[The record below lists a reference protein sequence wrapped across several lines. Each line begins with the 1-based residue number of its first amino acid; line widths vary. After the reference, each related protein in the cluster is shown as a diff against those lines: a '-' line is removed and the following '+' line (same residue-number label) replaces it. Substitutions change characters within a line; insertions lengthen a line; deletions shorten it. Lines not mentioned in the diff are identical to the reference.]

1 MLAVSEHPSAPD
13 DVEQPRP
20 GTGRGASQGL
30 LAFAV
35 YLVLSCLIWL
45 PPIGG
50 AIASRYVGYGWTDAR
65 LYQWGLSWTP
75 WALLHGMSPL
85 SAPNVFAPG
94 GVDLSWVT
102 FVPSLGVVAYPLT
115 AAFGPLVSLN
125 VLMLLAPALAAWAAY
140 LVCHRLTWR
149 FWPAVLA
156 GLLFGFSTYIA
167 GHMVDHLNLVTVFP
181 VPLAVY
187 LAIRRTEGSL
197 SPIAFVGLLTA
208 DLLFLFGISTEVFA
222 TTALFALIAFG
233 LALAFGAPH
242 RAVLFRTGLLI
253 GAAYLVTGLL
263 LLPFLTAA
271 LRNQPTEVLRPV
283 DQTVVDL
290 AGWVV
295 PREHTWIGGDRFTS
309 ITQRFSAAAEEDG
322 GYIGIAGLAV
332 LVGFAITERRRKETW
347 ALLSF
352 VGIVA
357 ILSMGPVLHILGVP
371 SITLPGDLLTRVP
384 LLQHATAQRLPMYAA
399 LAEAVIAAL
408 WLTRATGRAAVIRW
422 VVVGAAALS
431 IVPVASASS
440 FHAYGATPGFF
451 TNGDVQQQIRQGE
464 TVFSITERPGTEL
477 DWLAASDFWYRIP
490 QGYIGPI
497 PPEFQGDPLSR
508 GLAVVQRNPYIPT
521 PDEFATWLTDRGVT
535 ALLLDDDA
543 AWKFTPLLDS
553 VGLEQVHQG
562 DGVSVWRPPAGGY
575 LPLDEAQVV
584 VNGDLDHVGG
594 VLRRFSFPSLGGGP
608 RIEGPDGRPTLFT
621 FVGPGCETCP
631 EHLEALDAFAAKH
644 PDLRVIAVSSWD
656 PSGANT
662 DAITALD
669 LGYETA
675 DDPLGRMATASF
687 GQRMPI
693 LDPPTPFSILVDGQ
707 GQVVGSVSGTWNAD
721 SPATVGI

>member
-1 MLAVSEHPSAPD
+1 MSEHPSAPG
-13 DVEQPRP
+13 DVEQPQP

-30 LAFAV
+30 LAFAL
-35 YLVLSCLIWL
+35 YLGLSCLIWL

-85 SAPNVFAPG
+85 FASNVFAPG

-102 FVPSLGVVAYPLT
+102 FVPSLGIAAYPLT
-115 AAFGPLVSLN
+115 AVFGPLVSLN
-125 VLMLLAPALAAWAAY
+125 VLMLMAPALAAWAAY
-140 LVCHRLTWR
+140 LVCHRLTSR
-149 FWPAVLA
+149 FWAAVL
-156 GLLFGFSTYIA
+156 GGMLFGFSTYIA
-167 GHMVDHLNLVTVFP
+167 GHMVDHLNLVMVFP

-197 SPIAFVGLLTA
+197 SPIAFVGLLTV
-208 DLLFLFGISTEVFA
+208 DLLFLFGVSTEVFA

-233 LALAFGAPH
+233 LALVFGAPH
-242 RAVLFRTGLLI
+242 RAVVFRTGLLI
-253 GAAYLVTGLL
+253 GASYLVTGLL

-283 DQTVVDL
+283 DQTVVDF

-295 PREHTWIGGDRFTS
+295 PREHTWIGGERFS
-309 ITQRFSAAAEEDG
+309 WITQRFSAAAEEDG
-322 GYIGIAGLAV
+322 GYIGIAGARGAGRLCHHR
-332 LVGFAITERRRKETW
+332 AIDAETW

-371 SITLPGDLLTRVP
+371 SITLPGDLLTHVP
-384 LLQHATAQRLPMYAA
+384 LLQHATAQRLPIYAA
-399 LAEAVIAAL
+399 LAEAVIAAF
-408 WLTRATGRAAVIRW
+408 WLARATGRAAWVRW
-422 VVVGAAALS
+422 LVVGCAVLS
-431 IVPVASASS
+431 VVPAASASS

-451 TNGDVQQQIRQGE
+451 TSGDVQQQIRQDE

-497 PPEFQGDPLSR
+497 PPAFQGDPLSR
-508 GLAVVQRNPYIPT
+508 GLAVIQRNPYIPT
-521 PDEFATWLTDRGVT
+521 PEEFATWLTDRGVT

-543 AWKFTPLLDS
+543 AWKFTPLLTS

-575 LPLDEAQVV
+575 SPVDEAQVV
-584 VNGDLDHVGG
+584 VTGDMDHVGG
-594 VLRRFSFPSLGGGP
+594 VLRRFSFPSLDGGA

-621 FVGPGCETCP
+621 FVGPDCETCAA
-631 EHLEALDAFAAKH
+631 HLEALDAFAASH
-644 PDLRVIAVSSWD
+644 PDIRVVAVSSWD

-662 DAITALD
+662 DAITSLD

-675 DDPLGRMATASF
+675 DDPLGRMATASY

-707 GQVVGSVSGTWNAD
+707 GQVVGSASGTWNAD
-721 SPATVGI
+721 SPARIGL